1 MKQTILLSLLLV
13 IILVVAGCSSQSTTN
28 LPEEVP
34 ENTAA
39 DTNNNDVQDIQV
51 EADEVTEVTID
62 FDDVQEQQVQAEIE
76 ASLNEDFCIPGET
89 YYGYND
95 GENDVDAKIIGLT
108 TYKGDEFCQAETI
121 TTISTNNINITT
133 NTTYYFDN
141 LYEEFWIISIITNSM
156 LPEPTVSEIHLV
168 NGEIQN

>member
-51 EADEVTEVTID
+51 EADEVTID

-89 YYGYND
+89 YGYND

-141 LYEEFWIISIITNSM
+141 LYEEFWIISTITNSM
-156 LPEPTVSEIHLV
+156 LAEPTVSEIHLV